1 MLRTYIQARQVART
15 LGIKTGT
22 LAKWRRQGRGP
33 KGWLRIGRTSV
44 VYPQDEVE
52 KFLQELGAASAPLEK
67 AG

>member
-1 MLRTYIQARQVART
+1 MLRTYVQARQVARS

-33 KGWLRIGRTSV
+33 KGWLRISRTSV

-52 KFLQELGAASAPLEK
+52 KFLRELGAPSEPLEK
-67 AG
+67 TG